1 MQDLPR
7 VTFLVITDA
16 CVIALLV
23 LVLSGCVA
31 TPSRYRDR
39 IGDFV
44 TNMAATSDWDFTAPP
59 GTTNTA
65 TAGARPASSDSQMPC
80 FGLS

>member
-7 VTFLVITDA
+7 LTFLVITDA
-16 CVIALLV
+16 CVVALLV

-44 TNMAATSDWDFTAPP
+44 TNMAATSDSDFTAPT

-65 TAGARPASSDSQMPC
+65 TAGAS
-80 FGLS
+80 